1 MKDEI
6 EVLGGTTFK
15 MKFDWRDWFSEFGW
29 LELEGRALETW
40 RNKYSK

>member
-15 MKFDWRDWFSEFGW
+15 MLFDRDWFSEFGW